1 MSARQVKGISFSDE
15 YMREYLLLQRENN
28 ASQLICELLRD
39 HYKHEDYNL
48 RCVKRDLTHIKEILK
63 DIMQTLEVKW
73 YE

>member
-1 MSARQVKGISFSDE
+1 MSARQVKGISFSEE
-15 YMREYLLLQRENN
+15 YMHEYLLLQRENN
-28 ASQLICELLRD
+28 ASQLVCELLRD

-63 DIMQTLEVKW
+63 DIMQTLEVKG

>member
-15 YMREYLLLQRENN
+15 YMHEYLLLQRENN

>member
-15 YMREYLLLQRENN
+15 YMHEYLLLQRENN

-63 DIMQTLEVKW
+63 DIMQVLEVKG

>member
-1 MSARQVKGISFSDE
+1 MAARQVKGISFSDE
-15 YMREYLLLQRENN
+15 YMHEYLLLQRENN

-63 DIMQTLEVKW
+63 DIMQTLEVKG

>member
-15 YMREYLLLQRENN
+15 YMHEYLLLQRENN

-48 RCVKRDLTHIKEILK
+48 RCVKRDLTHIREILK
-63 DIMQTLEVKW
+63 DIMQVLEVKG

>member
-1 MSARQVKGISFSDE
+1 MTYRNVKGISFTEEYSNE
-15 YMREYLLLQRENN
+15 YMQLQKESN

>member
-1 MSARQVKGISFSDE
+1 MSARQVKGISFSEE
-15 YMREYLLLQRENN
+15 YMHEYLLLQRENN

-63 DIMQTLEVKW
+63 DIMQTLEVKG

>member
-1 MSARQVKGISFSDE
+1 MSARQVKGISFSEE
-15 YMREYLLLQRENN
+15 YMHEYLLLQRENN

-63 DIMQTLEVKW
+63 DIMQVLEVKG

>member
-1 MSARQVKGISFSDE
+1 MSARQVKGISFSEE
-15 YMREYLLLQRENN
+15 YMHEYLLLQRENN

-39 HYKHEDYNL
+39 YYKHEDYNL

-63 DIMQTLEVKW
+63 DIMQTLEVKG

>member
-15 YMREYLLLQRENN
+15 YMNEYLLLQRENN

-63 DIMQTLEVKW
+63 DIMQTLEVKG

>member
-15 YMREYLLLQRENN
+15 YMHEYLLLQRENN

-63 DIMQTLEVKW
+63 DIMQTLEVKG